1 MEILGIIPARGG
13 SKGIPGKNLHPLAGR
28 PLIAHTIEAALNS
41 RLLTRTILSSDCPEI
56 MAVARG
62 LGLEA
67 PFPRPAALADDDTP
81 MLPVIRH
88 ALDTLRES
96 EGYEPEYIVLLQPTS
111 PLRQARHIDEAL
123 AKLLASDA
131 DSLVS
136 VVKAPHQYAPTSVM
150 VLEEGDRLR
159 PYLPID
165 EARNLRQWKP
175 TFYARN
181 GAAIYAFTRQCLL
194 ERGSIYGETILAY
207 VMNREDSVDVDEMLD
222 LRICEMLLRERT
234 R

>member
-13 SKGIPGKNLHPLAGR
+13 SKGIPGKNLRPLAGR
-28 PLIAHTIEAALNS
+28 PLIAHTIEAALGS
-41 RLLTRTILSSDCPEI
+41 RRLTRTILSSDCPEI

-62 LGLEA
+62 LGLDV
-67 PFPRPAALADDDTP
+67 PFPRPAALAADDTP

-88 ALDTLRES
+88 ALDTLRER
-96 EGYEPEYIVLLQPTS
+96 EGYEPQYIVLLQPTS

-123 AKLLASDA
+123 DKLLASDA

-136 VVKAPHQYAPTSVM
+136 VVQVPHQYAPTSVM
-150 VLEEGDRLR
+150 VLEGDRVR

-207 VMNREDSVDVDEMLD
+207 AMSREDSVDVDEMLD
-222 LRICEMLLRERT
+222 LRICEMLLRERA